1 MRRWVMDVRAYRVAE
16 LSPEELQAVGG
27 GETLWYY
34 VGYGIG
40 YFVGMFAAAPLDG
53 YLGCTA

>member
-1 MRRWVMDVRAYRVAE
+1 MDVRAYRVAE

>member
-1 MRRWVMDVRAYRVAE
+1 MDVRAYRVAE
-16 LSPEELQAVGG
+16 LSHEELQAVGG

-40 YFVGMFAAAPLDG
+40 YFVGMFENAPLDG